1 VIDLWYARGDGGSG
15 TFAQEAVMIVAR
27 KRRVTPAQAGDG
39 RARGPA
45 AA

>member
-1 VIDLWYARGDGGSG
+1 VIDLWYARDGGSG
-15 TFAQEAVMIVAR
+15 SFAQEAVIIVAR

-39 RARGPA
+39 SA